1 MKLKKGYRL
10 RSLGQEFI
18 LVAEGLDAV
27 DFSRMISMNESA
39 AFLWKEVE
47 GKDFDAE
54 MMTALLTDNYD
65 ITRVCF
71 SFHFLICHAC
81 WSFPP
86 HQSTSLTASPQGE
99 A

>member
-54 MMTALLTDNYD
+54 MLTALLTDNYD
-65 ITRVCF
+65 IDRETAQSDVAALLD
-71 SFHFLICHAC
+71 SWSAAGLI
-81 WSFPP
+81 
-86 HQSTSLTASPQGE
+86 E
-99 A
+99 E

>member
-1 MKLKKGYRL
+1 MKLNKGYRL

-54 MMTALLTDNYD
+54 MMTALLMDNYD
-65 ITRVCF
+65 IPRETAQNDVAALLE
-71 SFHFLICHAC
+71 SWSAVGLI
-81 WSFPP
+81 
-86 HQSTSLTASPQGE
+86 E
-99 A
+99 E

>member
-54 MMTALLTDNYD
+54 MLTSLLTDNYD
-65 ITRVCF
+65 ITRETAQNDVAVLLE
-71 SFHFLICHAC
+71 SWSAAGLI
-81 WSFPP
+81 
-86 HQSTSLTASPQGE
+86 E
-99 A
+99 E

>member
-54 MMTALLTDNYD
+54 MLTSLLMDNYD
-65 ITRVCF
+65 ITRETAQNDVAVLLE
-71 SFHFLICHAC
+71 SWSAAGLI
-81 WSFPP
+81 
-86 HQSTSLTASPQGE
+86 E
-99 A
+99 E

>member
-18 LVAEGLDAV
+18 LVAEGLDTV

-54 MMTALLTDNYD
+54 MLTALLTDNYD
-65 ITRVCF
+65 IDRETAQNDVAALLD
-71 SFHFLICHAC
+71 SWSAAGLI
-81 WSFPP
+81 
-86 HQSTSLTASPQGE
+86 E
-99 A
+99 E